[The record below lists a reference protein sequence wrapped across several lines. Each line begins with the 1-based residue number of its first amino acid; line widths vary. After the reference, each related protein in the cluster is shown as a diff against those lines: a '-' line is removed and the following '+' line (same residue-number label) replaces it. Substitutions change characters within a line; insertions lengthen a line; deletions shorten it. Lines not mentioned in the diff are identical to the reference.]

1 MLKLDDSPLVSV
13 DWLYTNIKSSNL
25 LVLDASIP
33 KATDDSIA
41 ENATECIPGALFFDL
56 KQKFSDTSADF
67 PNTVPSA
74 KQFEKEAR
82 TLGIDNDSVVI
93 VYDNKGIYSSAR
105 VWWLFKAF
113 GLESVAAL
121 DGGLPEWK
129 SKGFATH
136 QKHVTPTS
144 TGNFKAKPN
153 TSLFT
158 DFKGITR
165 FSKLPHIL
173 IFDAR
178 SKKRFHGEIPE
189 PRQGLRSGTIPNSV
203 NLPYTE
209 LFNGYTM
216 KSTEELE
223 TIFNTFVD
231 QHDQLVFSCGSGI
244 TACNLALAAVL
255 VGYDNLCV
263 YDGSW
268 TEYGTLTE

>member
-13 DWLYTNIKSSNL
+13 DWLYTNIKSPNL

-33 KATDDSIA
+33 KVTEDNLAD
-41 ENATECIPGALFFDL
+41 NQTECIPRALFFDL
-56 KQKFSDTSADF
+56 KRKFSNTLADF
-67 PNTVPSA
+67 PSTVPSA

-82 TLGIDNDSVVI
+82 ALGINSDSIVI
-93 VYDNKGIYSSAR
+93 VYDNKGVYSSPRA
-105 VWWLFKAF
+105 WWLFKTF
-113 GLESVAAL
+113 GLENVAVL

-129 SKGFATH
+129 SKGFTTH
-136 QKHVTPTS
+136 LKYATPTS
-144 TGNFKAKPN
+144 IGHFEAKPN
-153 TSLFT
+153 ASLFT

-165 FSKLPHIL
+165 FSKLPHAL

-209 LFNGYTM
+209 LFNGHTM
-216 KSTEELE
+216 KSREELE
-223 TIFNTFVD
+223 AIFNTFVD
-231 QHDQLVFSCGSGI
+231 QQEQLVFSCGSGI
-244 TACNLALAAVL
+244 TACNLALGATL